1 MALMLFGAGFMDGI
15 IYPFAYHDLHL
26 TPGALGLAFTIGGL
40 AGFPGVWLGPRLAR
54 AIGVGPA
61 LVVGFATFP
70 LVMFLLPLGRD
81 VPAAPFIAG
90 LFLVNTLFGAGA
102 DLNQLTLR
110 QTVTPDPY
118 LGRMNSIY
126 RTVVWGAIP
135 LGNFLG
141 GVLGSSVGIVYTFWI
156 GGFIALLGCI
166 AMWLSPIGRLRR
178 FPAHAI

>member
-1 MALMLFGAGFMDGI
+1 
-15 IYPFAYHDLHL
+15 
-26 TPGALGLAFTIGGL
+26 
-40 AGFPGVWLGPRLAR
+40 
-54 AIGVGPA
+54 
-61 LVVGFATFP
+61 
-70 LVMFLLPLGRD
+70 

-90 LFLVNTLFGAGA
+90 LFFVSTLFGAGA

-156 GGFIALLGCI
+156 GGSIALLGC
-166 AMWLSPIGRLRR
+166 AAVWLSPIGRLRQ
-178 FPAHAI
+178 FPAHAT

>member
-1 MALMLFGAGFMDGI
+1 
-15 IYPFAYHDLHL
+15 
-26 TPGALGLAFTIGGL
+26 
-40 AGFPGVWLGPRLAR
+40 
-54 AIGVGPA
+54 
-61 LVVGFATFP
+61 
-70 LVMFLLPLGRD
+70 
-81 VPAAPFIAG
+81 
-90 LFLVNTLFGAGA
+90 
-102 DLNQLTLR
+102 LNQLTLR